1 LVVGEASRL
10 GSTTA
15 RMMELLE
22 EARDELGFAH
32 EGAVV
37 LPCGVE
43 RWKPRE
49 RRIMTGRSHIFSY
62 FGLFINNIL

>member
-1 LVVGEASRL
+1 
-10 GSTTA
+10 
-15 RMMELLE
+15 MMELLE

-32 EGAVV
+32 EGAVI

-43 RWKPRE
+43 RWKPQE

>member
-1 LVVGEASRL
+1 
-10 GSTTA
+10 
-15 RMMELLE
+15 MMELLE

-32 EGAVV
+32 EGAVI
-37 LPCGVE
+37 LPCGIE

-49 RRIMTGRSHIFSY
+49 RQIMTGRSHIFFSY